1 MVDISLILSDRES
14 SITASMF
21 ESLKRYGVGL
31 IVGWFVVADA
41 EVGLFVVGLFVVGL
55 FVVGLFV
62 VGILVVGVAV
72 VGILV
77 VGLNV
82 VGSFVVG

>member
-14 SITASMF
+14 SITDSMF
-21 ESLKRYGVGL
+21 ESLKGYGVGL
-31 IVGWFVVADA
+31 TVGWFVVGDA
-41 EVGLFVVGLFVVGL
+41 EVGLFVVGL
-55 FVVGLFV
+55 
-62 VGILVVGVAV
+62 LVVGMAV

-77 VGLNV
+77 VGLDV